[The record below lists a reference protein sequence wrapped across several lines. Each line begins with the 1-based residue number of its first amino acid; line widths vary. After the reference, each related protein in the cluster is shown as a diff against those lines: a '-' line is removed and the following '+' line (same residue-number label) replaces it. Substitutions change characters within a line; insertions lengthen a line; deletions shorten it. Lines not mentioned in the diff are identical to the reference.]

1 MRGNKK
7 RHRAEAAR
15 DHLFRMLQGCKFWL
29 PVLGSVGFIFLETCL
44 SVKCKLL
51 WPRVGREGKRREE
64 KRSKERDV
72 TVDGGCVISTRV
84 KLQSIRFARFCKR
97 LSWWSPSNYIIS
109 VSVSDYPITTQR
121 WKIKNKETKANLKA
135 LDRTPHH
142 PFLAY
147 GPT

>member
-1 MRGNKK
+1 
-7 RHRAEAAR
+7 
-15 DHLFRMLQGCKFWL
+15 
-29 PVLGSVGFIFLETCL
+29 VLGSVGFIFLETCL

-97 LSWWSPSNYIIS
+97 LSL
-109 VSVSDYPITTQR
+109 VVT
-121 WKIKNKETKANLKA
+121 IKLYHFRFRLLPNAGK
-135 LDRTPHH
+135 
-142 PFLAY
+142 
-147 GPT
+147 